1 MRSSKFRENLL
12 LFICTILFIIL
23 TVAIIKS
30 NQNES
35 QPIYIGK
42 HKLETGN
49 FSGVLNSV
57 QSLICMIMVLL
68 SRKKGH
74 TISVILISISII
86 TTARAMIDKQILS
99 PLPGITSM
107 IITLATVGIL
117 ANQLRLR
124 QHEIVTDYLTDLKN
138 RRGIIEIL
146 NSKVCGKNSFY
157 LLYLDLDDF
166 KLINDNLGHK
176 AGDKVLKITAQRMKA
191 AAGKKCTISRIGGD
205 EFVILI
211 PDGTDIQKKSEEI
224 IKSISSRIVLD
235 QNGSP
240 VNCYINASA
249 GISCFPKDSQDSE
262 DLLKYADIAMY
273 NSKRSGKNQFC
284 FFSTEMEKIITL
296 QSELELKIKEGLENN
311 LFYLVYQPQYKS
323 YSKGLRGFEALLR
336 LKDKNGNDVNP
347 ADFVPVAEMTDL
359 ILKIDEYVLNMA
371 LSQFA
376 KIVIDS
382 GNSFTLSVN
391 ISAKNICSYGFAD
404 KVKSAVQNTSF
415 PPECLEIEITEY
427 CFVQSLDNA
436 IENIKDLKSAG
447 IQIALDDF
455 GTGFSSLSNLS
466 KLPVDLLKI
475 DKSFVDDIEINK
487 VSSDFI
493 NAVISM
499 GHLLG
504 CKVISEGVEND
515 EQLSLL
521 RLQACDYIQGF
532 VWSRPLEYNDA
543 VRICQSA

>member
-1 MRSSKFRENLL
+1 MRSSKFKENLL
-12 LFICTILFIIL
+12 LFIGTILFL
-23 TVAIIKS
+23 VFTVLVIVL

-35 QPIYIGK
+35 QKIPIGSGE
-42 HKLETGN
+42 LETGN
-49 FSGVLNSV
+49 FSGVVNSV

-74 TISVILISISII
+74 TLSVILISISVI
-86 TTARAMIDKQILS
+86 TTAKAMITKQILS

-107 IITLATVGIL
+107 IITLASVSIL

-146 NSKVCGKNSFY
+146 NSKVRGKNSFY

-211 PDGTDIQKKSEEI
+211 PDGTDINQKAEEI

-284 FFSTEMEKIITL
+284 FFSSEMEKIISV
-296 QSELELKIKEGLENN
+296 QSDLERKIKEGLENN

-336 LKDKNGNDVNP
+336 LKDKYGNDVSP
-347 ADFVPVAEMTDL
+347 SDFVPVAEKTDL

-382 GNSFTLSVN
+382 GKNFTLSVN

-404 KVKSAVQNTSF
+404 KVKNAIKNTSF

-436 IENIKDLKSAG
+436 IQNIKDLKAAG

-532 VWSRPLEYNDA
+532 IWSRPLDYNEA
-543 VRICQSA
+543 VRICESA